1 MIEKAIF
8 GLLQKRD
15 ENNEFFVPYHG
26 ILFEDLVTQRI
37 SLKEI
42 CA

>member
-1 MIEKAIF
+1 MEKAIF
-8 GLLQKRD
+8 GLLQRRN
-15 ENNEFFVPYHG
+15 ENNEFFVPHHG
-26 ILFEDLVTQRI
+26 FFFEDLVTQRI